1 MKVYDTTQI
10 RNLAIVGH
18 GHSGKTSLVSALLYA
33 TGAVNRLGRVDD
45 GTAVTDSDPEEH
57 ERKISIACGLAQFEH
72 GGVKIN
78 LVDTPGYGD
87 FIGEARAGIRAA
99 DTVVSVVHGV
109 SGPQVQTLRTWR
121 WAEQE
126 GLAGAFV
133 VNLLDRERADF
144 GKVVGSLQETFAR
157 GAVPLAIPIGAEHE
171 FVGVVNLLDMK
182 AYLRPAEGAATG
194 KVEAIPAGMEGA
206 AKAARAALVEM
217 VAEADEALMET
228 FFANGDLDDAA
239 LRDGLRKSVAA
250 RQIFPVFPASAAHV
264 VGIQALLEAI
274 AAVFPSPA
282 ALPARIGKHAE
293 TGAEIACAA
302 DAAAP
307 LALQVFKT
315 ISDQFGTLTL
325 ARVFSGT
332 LKHDSN
338 VNNASRNTSTRF
350 GHLLAL
356 RGREQTAVEEIK
368 AGDIVAAA
376 KLKDVHTGDSLGDK
390 NRPVVF
396 PPIPFPEAIISFAIS
411 AKNKGEDEKIAAA
424 IHRLGEED
432 LTIHFYHH
440 PETGDQ
446 LLSGMGTEHVRVT
459 VSKMQKRFG
468 VEAVLRPPRIPYRE
482 TIKKKAE
489 TTARHKKQTGGHGQ
503 FAECKISL
511 EPLPHG
517 GGYEFVDDIFGGSI
531 PRQYIPAVEKGIQDA
546 RVRGFLAGFP
556 MVDFRATVF
565 DGSFHQVDS
574 NELSFKMAGQLAF
587 KDAMTRARPTILE
600 PIMQV
605 EVYSPSDFAGD
616 LMGDLNGRRG
626 RIAGM
631 DTRGVMT
638 VIRAQVPMSEM
649 LTYEQHLTSA
659 TGGRGSYHMEYSH
672 YEEVP
677 HQLQGKIISAAKAE
691 RGQEVAEEV

>member
-10 RNLAIVGH
+10 RNLAVVGH
-18 GHSGKTSLVSALLYA
+18 GHAGKTSLVSALLYA
-33 TGAVNRLGRVDD
+33 AGAVNRLGRVDD
-45 GTAVTDSDPEEH
+45 GTAVTDSDPEEQ

-72 GGVKIN
+72 GGVKMN
-78 LVDTPGYGD
+78 LIDTPGYGD

-99 DTVVSVVHGV
+99 DTILSVVHGV
-109 SGPQVQTLRTWR
+109 AGAQVQTVRTWN
-121 WAEQE
+121 WAESE

-133 VNLLDRERADF
+133 VNMLDRERADF
-144 GKVVGSLQETFAR
+144 GKVVASLQETFTRA
-157 GAVPLAIPIGAEHE
+157 AIPLAIPIGSEHE
-171 FVGVVNLLDMK
+171 LAGVVSLIDMK
-182 AYLRPAEGAATG
+182 AYMRPAEGSATG
-194 KVEAIPAGMEGA
+194 KVEAIPAAVADA

-217 VAEADEALMET
+217 VAEADEALMEA
-228 FFANGDLDDAA
+228 FFAKGDLDDAV
-239 LRDGLRKSVAA
+239 LRDGLRTAIAS
-250 RQIFPVFPASAAHV
+250 RQIFPVFPASATHV
-264 VGIQALLEAI
+264 VGIHALLESI

-282 ALPARIGKHAE
+282 ARPAQIGKHAE

-302 DAAAP
+302 DSATP

-350 GHLLAL
+350 GHLLTL
-356 RGREQTAVEEIK
+356 RGREQTAVDEIK

-390 NRPVVF
+390 SRPVVF

-424 IHRLGEED
+424 IHRLSEED

-468 VEAVLRPPRIPYRE
+468 VEATLRPPRIPYRE

-531 PRQYIPAVEKGIQDA
+531 SQNYRPSVDKGIQESA
-546 RVRGFLAGFP
+546 RRGFLAGYP
-556 MVDFRATVF
+556 VVDIRVTLL
-565 DGSFHQVDS
+565 DGKEHAVDS
-574 NELSFKMAGQLAF
+574 SDMAF
-587 KDAMTRARPTILE
+587 KIAGSMAFKEAMALCAPTLLE
-600 PIMQV
+600 PVMHV
-605 EVYSPSDFAGD
+605 SVAAPEEYMGD
-616 LMGDLNGRRG
+616 LMGDLSSRRG
-626 RIAGM
+626 RVQGM
-631 DTRGVMT
+631 DTQPGMQ
-638 VIRAQVPMSEM
+638 VIKAQVPMAEM
-649 LTYEQHLTSA
+649 LEYASTLKSITSD
-659 TGGRGSYHMEYSH
+659 RGVYTMSFSH
-672 YEEVP
+672 YEEIPV
-677 HQLQGKIISAAKAE
+677 QFQDKVIAESKAAREAENKA
-691 RGQEVAEEV
+691 

>member
-531 PRQYIPAVEKGIQDA
+531 SQNYRPSVDKGIQESA
-546 RVRGFLAGFP
+546 RRGYLAGYP
-556 MVDFRATVF
+556 VVDIRVTLL
-565 DGSFHQVDS
+565 DGKEHAVDS
-574 NELSFKMAGQLAF
+574 SDMAF
-587 KDAMTRARPTILE
+587 KIAGSMAFKEAMALCAPTLLE
-600 PIMQV
+600 PVMHV
-605 EVYSPSDFAGD
+605 SVAAPEEYMGD
-616 LMGDLNGRRG
+616 LMGDLSSRRG
-626 RIAGM
+626 RVQGM
-631 DTRGVMT
+631 EAQNGMQ
-638 VIRAQVPMSEM
+638 VIKAQVPMAEM
-649 LTYEQHLTSA
+649 LEYASTLKSITSD
-659 TGGRGSYHMEYSH
+659 RGVYTMAFSH
-672 YEEVP
+672 YEEIPTQFQERV
-677 HQLQGKIISAAKAE
+677 IAEARAAREAESKA
-691 RGQEVAEEV
+691 

>member
-144 GKVVGSLQETFAR
+144 GKVVSSLQETFAR

-239 LRDGLRKSVAA
+239 LRDGLKKSVAA

-531 PRQYIPAVEKGIQDA
+531 SQNYRPSVDKGIQESA
-546 RVRGFLAGFP
+546 RRGYLAGYP
-556 MVDFRATVF
+556 VVDIRVTLL
-565 DGSFHQVDS
+565 DGKEHAVDS
-574 NELSFKMAGQLAF
+574 SDMAF
-587 KDAMTRARPTILE
+587 KIAGSMAFKEAMALCAPTLLE
-600 PIMQV
+600 PVMHV
-605 EVYSPSDFAGD
+605 SVAAPEEYMGD
-616 LMGDLNGRRG
+616 LMGDLSSRRG
-626 RIAGM
+626 RVQGM
-631 DTRGVMT
+631 EAQNGMQ
-638 VIRAQVPMSEM
+638 VIKAQVPMAEM
-649 LTYEQHLTSA
+649 LEYASTLKSITSD
-659 TGGRGSYHMEYSH
+659 RGVYTMAFSH
-672 YEEVP
+672 YEEIPTQFQERV
-677 HQLQGKIISAAKAE
+677 IAEARAAREAESKA
-691 RGQEVAEEV
+691 